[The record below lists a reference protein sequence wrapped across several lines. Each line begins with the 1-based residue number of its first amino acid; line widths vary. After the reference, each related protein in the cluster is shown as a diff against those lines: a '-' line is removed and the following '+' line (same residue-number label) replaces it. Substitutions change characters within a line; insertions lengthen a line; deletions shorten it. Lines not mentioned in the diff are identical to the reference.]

1 MSSTVNISLKASVFL
16 LIFCL
21 DDLFIVVSWVL
32 KSPTNTCYGNFCFYY
47 VCYYLAYMFTCSYAR
62 YMYIFINII
71 SSFWVEPLNI
81 MWCPSFPFVIVFV
94 LKSILLIKIVLPLVS
109 FHSVWM
115 EHPFPS
121 FHFQSMCVFSSELR
135 LL

>member
-1 MSSTVNISLKASVFL
+1 MSSTLKVSLKASVFF

-21 DDLFIVVSWVL
+21 RDLFIVVSWVL
-32 KSPTNTCYGNFCFYY
+32 KSPTNTCYGNFRFYY
-47 VCYYLAYMFTCSYAR
+47 VCYYLAYIFSSSCVR

-71 SSFWVEPLNI
+71 SSFGIEPLNI
-81 MWCPSFPFVIVFV
+81 MWCPSFPLVTVFV
-94 LKSILLIKIVLPLVS
+94 LKSILLIWVVLPLLS

-115 EHPFPS
+115 EHLFPS
-121 FHFQSMCVFSSELR
+121 FNFQSVCVFSSELS